1 MPINNNNNE
10 NNNKNSNKALSKQT
24 NRDNEM
30 PHNVEMKMNIEE
42 RTLRS
47 DRWQVTGWW
56 EGQEKWPTEN
66 VEREEEKGEEGGGIP
81 LQMCNHL
88 NFIWRKA
95 LSKIMRA
102 LVTFGKWQRR
112 GWRWQGEGEGNPQ
125 ATPN

>member
-1 MPINNNNNE
+1 MPINNNNNKE

-56 EGQEKWPTEN
+56 EGQEK
-66 VEREEEKGEEGGGIP
+66 
-81 LQMCNHL
+81 
-88 NFIWRKA
+88 
-95 LSKIMRA
+95 
-102 LVTFGKWQRR
+102 
-112 GWRWQGEGEGNPQ
+112 
-125 ATPN
+125 